1 MCGGSQTG
9 PVDNGKSGLPF
20 PIKGSAAAQAKRRD
34 EEMIDGSYEV
44 FVLVD
49 EACNLMV
56 HDDTVTGFTAL
67 DIAACRAMVVE
78 FAQGATEVAVDVP
91 GSVAE
96 CIDQAARRAA
106 LWDPAQLTTEALRLV
121 LLLSDVSRD
130 LNRA

>member
-20 PIKGSAAAQAKRRD
+20 PIKGSAAQAKRRD
-34 EEMIDGSYEV
+34 EEMINGSYEV

-56 HDDTVTGFTAL
+56 HDDTVAGFTAL

-130 LNRA
+130 LNRS

>member
-1 MCGGSQTG
+1 
-9 PVDNGKSGLPF
+9 
-20 PIKGSAAAQAKRRD
+20 
-34 EEMIDGSYEV
+34 MIDGSYEV

-56 HDDTVTGFTAL
+56 HDVTVSGFTAL

-78 FAQGATEVAVDVP
+78 FAQGTTKVAVDVP
-91 GSVAE
+91 DSVAQ
-96 CIDQAARRAA
+96 CIDQAARRAVS
-106 LWDPAQLTTEALRLV
+106 WDPAQLTTEALRLV